1 MVYWKNLDLKVILG
15 EDLNFIMDKTL
26 DAQGETPLLKLSS
39 IAEITK
45 IAEKHDL
52 CDIFRIR
59 NPEKKRFTFRQ
70 PTPRRLRRLDYIYT
84 SNSLQDKVAGL
95 SVYF

>member
-1 MVYWKNLDLKVILG
+1 MKKFNGNLDPKVILG
-15 EDLNFIMDKTL
+15 GDFNFIMDKTL
-26 DAQGETPLLKLSS
+26 DAQGGTPHLKQAS

-59 NPEKKRFTFRQ
+59 NPEKKDSQ
-70 PTPRRLRRLDYIYT
+70 HPED
-84 SNSLQDKVAGL
+84 
-95 SVYF
+95 